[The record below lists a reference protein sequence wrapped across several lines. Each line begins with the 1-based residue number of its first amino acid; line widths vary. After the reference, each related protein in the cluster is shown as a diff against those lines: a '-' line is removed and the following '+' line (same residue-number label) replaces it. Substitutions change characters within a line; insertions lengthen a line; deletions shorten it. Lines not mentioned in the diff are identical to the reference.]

1 MIQRG
6 CRLVADPCIF
16 TNPPTCGIP
25 LAYVDDI
32 AMITRTKDEMATL
45 KKFIFTKFK
54 CHDIVSAW

>member
-1 MIQRG
+1 
-6 CRLVADPCIF
+6 VADPCIF

-45 KKFIFTKFK
+45 KKFIFSKFK
-54 CHDIVSAW
+54 CHDMVSAW